1 MLKAGLRHLVRF
13 LLQRGF
19 FDFKLHDAAALFIKF
34 LRHAVHLCAD
44 HGAGFINQVDGLV
57 RQKPVADIAMGQ
69 LSGRNQR
76 RVLYFDAVKDLI
88 AFTQTA
94 KNGNGILHRRLLYQH
109 RLKAALQCR
118 ILFNVLAVFVK
129 RRRAY
134 AVQFSPGEHGL
145 QQVARIH
152 ASLGF
157 PRAHNGVQLIDKQKD
172 ASG

>member
-57 RQKPVADIAMGQ
+57 RQKPVADVAMGQ
-69 LSGRNQR
+69 LSGCNQCR
-76 RVLYFDAVKDLI
+76 ILYFDAVKDLI

-109 RLKAALQCR
+109 RLEAALQRR
-118 ILFNVLAVFVK
+118 ILFNIFAVFIQ
-129 RRRAY
+129 RCRAN
-134 AVQFSPGEHGL
+134 AVQLAPGKHGL

-152 ASLGF
+152 AALCF
-157 PRAHNGVQLIDKQKD
+157 ARAHNGVQLIDKQKD